1 MMKAVLVPRAG
12 FESAIWPTL
21 LVGVVNPVFSY
32 TLGFPSRVLSQAE
45 LSREQIPT
53 SAFLGTRQRQFSL
66 DNLSLLLVQESH
78 RELTLSSFSQNAYS
92 SFRRANPRQLGTA
105 GTMGFFV

>member
-1 MMKAVLVPRAG
+1 VPRAG
-12 FESAIWPTL
+12 FESAIRPTL

-66 DNLSLLLVQESH
+66 DNLSLLLVQRYRSQYGADSLEFFPKSIK
-78 RELTLSSFSQNAYS
+78 LS
-92 SFRRANPRQLGTA
+92 
-105 GTMGFFV
+105 